1 MYETSLTHS
10 NVKKSKMDK
19 SKLQINNRW
28 KLDNNEKNEWKKKRT
43 KKPIKKE
50 PKNEVKKENLFINN
64 EIHFPSLV
72 ENINVEKKDISKEY
86 LERVN
91 NIKDHTKDLDDNIKF
106 RDGWIA
112 YKKDKKTNKILI
124 SRNGRNYYNTLRE
137 TYTEEEYAELEKQ
150 DFQNSL
156 KPFLT
161 RINELYKIRKKES
174 DEYYNETGKLDEFAV
189 IEKEAQE
196 YEEYLKKFEENEQ
209 EQLEEIYSDD
219 DSDYNNDI
227 EEEYF

>member
-1 MYETSLTHS
+1 MCETSFLYS
-10 NVKKSKMDK
+10 NVNKSKMDK
-19 SKLQINNRW
+19 SKLQTNNRW
-28 KLDNNEKNEWKKKRT
+28 KLDNNEKNEWKKKKT

-64 EIHFPSLV
+64 EIEFPSFA
-72 ENINVEKKDISKEY
+72 ENINIEKKDINKEY

-124 SRNGRNYYNTLRE
+124 SRNSRNYYNTLRE

-150 DFQNSL
+150 EFQNSL

-174 DEYYNETGKLDEFAV
+174 DEYYNETGKLDEFAI

-196 YEEYLKKFEENEQ
+196 YEEYLKKFEEDEQ
-209 EQLEEIYSDD
+209 EQVEEIYSDD
-219 DSDYNNDI
+219 DSEYNNDI
-227 EEEYF
+227 EDDYF

>member
-1 MYETSLTHS
+1 MYETSFLHS
-10 NVKKSKMDK
+10 NVNKSKMDK
-19 SKLQINNRW
+19 SKLQTNNRW
-28 KLDNNEKNEWKKKRT
+28 KLDNNEKNEWKKKKT

-64 EIHFPSLV
+64 EIEFPSFA
-72 ENINVEKKDISKEY
+72 ENINIEKKDINKEY

-124 SRNGRNYYNTLRE
+124 SRNSRNYYNTLRE

-150 DFQNSL
+150 EFQNSL

-174 DEYYNETGKLDEFAV
+174 DEYYNETGKLDEFAI

-196 YEEYLKKFEENEQ
+196 YEEYLKKFEEDEQ
-209 EQLEEIYSDD
+209 EQVEEIYSDD
-219 DSDYNNDI
+219 DSEYNNDI
-227 EEEYF
+227 EDEYF

>member
-1 MYETSLTHS
+1 
-10 NVKKSKMDK
+10 MDK
-19 SKLQINNRW
+19 SKLKTNNRW
-28 KLDNNEKNEWKKKRT
+28 KLDNNEKNEWKKKKT

-64 EIHFPSLV
+64 EIEFPCFA
-72 ENINVEKKDISKEY
+72 ENINIEKKDVKKEY

-91 NIKDHTKDLDDNIKF
+91 NIKDHKKHLDDNIKF
-106 RDGWIA
+106 REGWIA

-124 SRNGRNYYNTLRE
+124 SRNSRNYYNTLRE

-150 DFQNSL
+150 EFQNSL

-174 DEYYNETGKLDEFAV
+174 DEYYNLTGELDDFAI

-196 YEEYLKKFEENEQ
+196 YEEYLKKFEDDQQ

-219 DSDYNNDI
+219 DSEYSNDI
-227 EEEYF
+227 EDEYF